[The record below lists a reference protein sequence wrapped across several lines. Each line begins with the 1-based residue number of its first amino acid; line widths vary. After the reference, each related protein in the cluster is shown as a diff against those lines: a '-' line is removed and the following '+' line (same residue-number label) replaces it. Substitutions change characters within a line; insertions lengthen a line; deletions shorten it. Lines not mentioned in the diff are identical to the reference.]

1 MFTCLIRASAFLLGS
16 IELLQVMMN
25 GFPLQCK
32 EKFMLVHK
40 YVHDIPEVSFCVGS
54 VHTEIYFTS
63 RKKKYIYID
72 FHLANETSFTY
83 LEELL
88 VVLDN

>member
-1 MFTCLIRASAFLLGS
+1 MGSLCNAKKNSCWFTNMFMIFLKLVFALGQYIRRFISHL
-16 IELLQVMMN
+16 
-25 GFPLQCK
+25 
-32 EKFMLVHK
+32 EK
-40 YVHDIPEVSFCVGS
+40 I
-54 VHTEIYFTS
+54 
-63 RKKKYIYID
+63 YIYID